1 MQLIRGTTPTIQI
14 TVQTEIDLHQVAEV
28 WIYIS
33 QQNKVKV
40 DKQLEDVT
48 FDYEERQM
56 SVTLSQDDTLELK
69 EGEALFQIRLLL
81 QNGTA
86 LATLASDIE
95 VAPIYKGGV
104 ISEEDDAV
112 EEENGG

>member
-33 QQNKVKV
+33 QQNRVKV

-48 FDYEERQM
+48 FNYEERQM
-56 SVTLSQDDTLELK
+56 SVTLSQDDTLALK
-69 EGEALFQIRLLL
+69 EGEAVFQIRLLL
-81 QNGTA
+81 QDGTA
-86 LATLASDIE
+86 LATIASKVE
-95 VAPIYKGGV
+95 VKPVYKNGV
-104 ISEEDDAV
+104 ISEEDETV

>member
-1 MQLIRGTTPTIQI
+1 MQLIRGTTPTIII

-33 QQNKVKV
+33 QQNKVRV

-48 FDYEERQM
+48 FDYDHRKM
-56 SVTLSQDDTLELK
+56 SVTLTQNDTLALK

-81 QNGTA
+81 MDGTA
-86 LATLASDIE
+86 LATLASKVD
-95 VAPIYKGGV
+95 VKPVYKPGV
-104 ISEEDDAV
+104 ISEEEV
-112 EEENGG
+112 NNG

>member
-40 DKQLEDVT
+40 DKQLEDVI
-48 FDYEERQM
+48 FDYEERM
-56 SVTLSQDDTLELK
+56 MTVTLTQTDTLALK
-69 EGEALFQIRLLL
+69 EGDALFQIRMLM
-81 QNGTA
+81 NDDKA
-86 LATLASDIE
+86 LATIASKVTVKE
-95 VAPIYKGGV
+95 VYKGGV
-104 ISEEDDAV
+104 ITPED
-112 EEENGG
+112 